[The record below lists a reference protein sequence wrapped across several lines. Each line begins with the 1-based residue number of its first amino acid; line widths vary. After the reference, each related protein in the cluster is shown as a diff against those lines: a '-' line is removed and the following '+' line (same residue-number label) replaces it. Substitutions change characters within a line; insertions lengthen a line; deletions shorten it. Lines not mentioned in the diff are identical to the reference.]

1 MMKRREMLNSKRP
14 VFINLI
20 VVIFIAVLLISC
32 ARLPM
37 KVSNSTLLKYEKI
50 YEEQKATSGHPLLGI
65 WQVTFAIDEKT
76 DTPKDA
82 YYSSGEIVFVS
93 IKRGENIDFVCS
105 SYLGDFGGLSDQGPA
120 HTVNFNGSTFWSFLS
135 KSESGEKYTGK
146 LTGILGSRG
155 KAEAVLKG
163 SQLRIYEY
171 PEPTEEDKFETK
183 EVMTTT
189 KIVGG
194 PLTGSL
200 YKGTVATIF
209 LERRQ

>member
-1 MMKRREMLNSKRP
+1 MLNSKYP
-14 VFINLI
+14 FFKNLI
-20 VVIFIAVLLISC
+20 VFIFIAILLTSC
-32 ARLPM
+32 ARIPM
-37 KVSNSTLLKYEKI
+37 KVSSSTLLKYEKI

-65 WQVTFAIDEKT
+65 WKVTFAIDEKA

-82 YYSSGEIVFVS
+82 YYSTGDIVFVS

-105 SYLGDFGGLSDQGPA
+105 SYFGDFGELSDQGPA
-120 HTVNFNGSTFWSFLS
+120 HTVNYNGSTFWSFSS

-146 LTGILGSRG
+146 LTGIMGSKG
-155 KAEAVLKG
+155 KAEAVLKR

-171 PEPTEEDKFETK
+171 PEPIEEDKFETK

-189 KIVGG
+189 QIVGG
-194 PLTGSL
+194 PLTRSL
-200 YKGTVATIF
+200 KKGTVATIF